1 MIGSEQRMTTNN
13 NRSRAVQARDAA
25 LRRLRRTRRWVIAGT
40 AALTAGFAALV
51 SAVAPG
57 RSLASK
63 SEVRTEASTGAS
75 SSSSSARSA
84 ASAVPQLPPAAN
96 PDSLGL
102 QRPSQPPQ
110 SVPSQQQNST
120 PPQSSTPP
128 QNSVPPQSTPPASTP
143 QSAPA
148 PQSSGGSGVVSGGS

>member
-57 RSLASK
+57 RSVASK
-63 SEVRTEASTGAS
+63 SAVRTEASTGAS
-75 SSSSSARSA
+75 SSSSSARIASSA
-84 ASAVPQLPPAAN
+84 IPQLPPAAN

-102 QRPSQPPQ
+102 QGPSQPPQ
-110 SVPSQQQNST
+110 PVPSQQQNST
-120 PPQSSTPP
+120 PS

-143 QSAPA
+143 QSSPA
-148 PQSSGGSGVVSGGS
+148 PQSSGGGGVVSGGS